1 MTERGARVITSP
13 VMDAN
18 TESPADASAFA
29 RLVVG
34 DTEDALRRAIAERT
48 STARHLEAAYVA
60 AVELGRSGKTGLAAR
75 VLTHLVDAHVR
86 RGDLPAALAASHE
99 AVVHGEDG
107 VAHRALIAKAFGKGS
122 ARVTNVSPVPPALP
136 FRDELPASLAE
147 KPLDALLPEAER
159 ALEAFLAEKDPIPED
174 GNLPRLPLFA
184 ALSPEPLSKLLS
196 AMKVRRFAPGAP
208 IVAQG
213 EDGKHAYVVVRG
225 ELTVVRKD
233 GVSGTTLAV
242 LGPGAIFG
250 EMALVSEAPRA
261 ASVRALRAT
270 EVLEIGRDAL
280 EAIARKE
287 PVVGE
292 ELGAFC
298 RGRMVANLVRHGA
311 ILGAL
316 APHDREELVK
326 RFRTV
331 TFAKGA
337 TLIEQGSEP
346 SGLFLVASG
355 QVEVRSKDS
364 DGETLRIATLG
375 AGDVVGEI
383 SLVLRRPATANVVAT
398 HPTVALELTREEFTV
413 AIKKHPTLL
422 AELYEMATTRDDE
435 TRSVLGQQATS
446 VDDIVLI

>member
-1 MTERGARVITSP
+1 MSDETPPDE
-13 VMDAN
+13 
-18 TESPADASAFA
+18 SAFA
-29 RLVVG
+29 LFTRR
-34 DTEDALRRAIAERT
+34 ESEPALRRALAELASGPRQ
-48 STARHLEAAYVA
+48 LEAGYVVA
-60 AVELGRSGKTGLAAR
+60 AELGRSGRTTIAAR
-75 VLTHLVDAHVR
+75 ALMHLVDAFAR
-86 RGDLPAALAASHE
+86 RGDLGAAMAASIE
-99 AVVHGEDG
+99 AGSLGED
-107 VAHRALIAKAFGKGS
+107 AAAQQKRIAEAFGKGS
-122 ARVTNVSPVPPALP
+122 VRVTNVSPVPPALP
-136 FRDELPASLAE
+136 FRDELPADIACLAGDTLVAAAE
-147 KPLDALLPEAER
+147 KALG
-159 ALEAFLAEKDPIPED
+159 AFLEESDPIRPD
-174 GNLPRLPLFA
+174 GNLPRLPLFGGLA
-184 ALSPEPLSKLLS
+184 PAPLAKLLT
-196 AMKVRRFAPGAP
+196 AMKLVRFNPGDP
-208 IVAQG
+208 VITQG
-213 EDGKHAYVVVRG
+213 EDGKDAFVVVRG

-233 GVSGTTLAV
+233 GVAGTMLAV

-270 EVLEIGRDAL
+270 EVLSINRDAL
-280 EAIARKE
+280 EALAKKE

-316 APHDREELVK
+316 APHDRDELVK
-326 RFRTV
+326 RFKTV
-331 TFAKGA
+331 TFPKGSK
-337 TLIEQGSEP
+337 LITQGSEP

-355 QVEVRSKDS
+355 QVEVRSIDA

-413 AIKKHPTLL
+413 AIKRHPSLL